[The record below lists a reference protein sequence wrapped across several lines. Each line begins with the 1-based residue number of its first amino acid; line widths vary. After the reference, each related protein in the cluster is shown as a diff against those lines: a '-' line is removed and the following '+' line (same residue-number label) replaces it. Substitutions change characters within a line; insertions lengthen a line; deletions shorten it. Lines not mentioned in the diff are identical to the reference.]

1 MSAAMVKEVA
11 WREIR
16 TRARTKSFKWITG
29 ILVGVAIAGP
39 VIATL
44 VPDNVTEELREVT
57 IGLAGVDQALEDQIL
72 AFAEGGLD
80 VTFVDLTGLSSAQ
93 LEQAL
98 SDDDVNLVLE
108 PGPTLVWNRFTD
120 YEIAAVVYTV
130 LQQQELLVK
139 GRALGLDQ
147 GDVVELLTPVALEER
162 FANEADASEG
172 VTIFVSFLGLMA
184 AFMLPQIFGQLTLMS
199 VVEEKSTRVIE
210 VLLNHLR
217 PRTLLMGKVLG
228 VGALAVLQLVVVV
241 GGLTVALLLTDFVEI
256 PASVW
261 RFVPII
267 LVSILGGLA
276 IYNTLFALLGSLIS
290 RQEDA
295 SQVMMPI
302 FIPLMAG
309 FFVGQVAITGNAESV
324 IVRILTLFPLT
335 APMLLPLRVARDAIA
350 PWEVALSLALLAFGV
365 WLLVRIAGRVYEFTL
380 LHTGSRVG
388 WGELVRLSRGA
399 TLD

>member
-1 MSAAMVKEVA
+1 MVKEVA

-29 ILVGVAIAGP
+29 ILVAAAVAGP

-57 IGLAGVDQALEDQIL
+57 IGLVGVDQGVEDQIL
-72 AFAEGGLD
+72 AFTKGGLD
-80 VTFVDLTGLSSAQ
+80 VTFQDLSGLSSAGV
-93 LEQAL
+93 EQAL
-98 SDDDVNLVLE
+98 SDDDVDLVLE
-108 PGPTLVWNRFTD
+108 PGPTLVWDRAKD
-120 YEIAAVVYTV
+120 YEVAAAVYAV

-147 GDVVELLTPVALEER
+147 GDITELLTPAAVEER

-241 GGLTVALLLTDFVEI
+241 SGLTAALMLTDFVEI
-256 PASVW
+256 PPSVW
-261 RFVPII
+261 RFVPVI

-295 SQVMMPI
+295 SQVMMPV

-324 IVRILTLFPLT
+324 LVRALTLFPLT

-350 PWEVALSLALLAFGV
+350 PWEVALTLTLLAFGV

-380 LHTGSRVG
+380 LHTGSRIG
-388 WGELVRLSRGA
+388 WGQLVRLSRGA